1 MGYQRRVHGDQL
13 SDSNIRELT
22 MMILLKTLAALLVV
36 TAVSA
41 KSKNPIVSFDS
52 DKVTAKESPVPVAE
66 VEPTT
71 ADVNTPERLAAL
83 VSGIY
88 SASNGYRPTPA
99 DLRTVAQIADQKI
112 AFEDLNDQQLGVIGS
127 VIGALQTGAIKSS
140 DSDKDYIQLNIAPEA
155 PKVPSGLYASVE
167 MDPSAGYYAPQG
179 YPQYSQKFY
188 PTSGYS
194 SGYPSAYSSG
204 YPSGYP
210 AHQRYPVSY
219 RQSPY
224 SGGYA
229 SSGFMTA
236 SPFRYPSYGSQG
248 SYGSYPSYPSYQ
260 GYPANSGYESPLG
273 YSSYPTSGYSFRR
286 PATPSGSQFVVRNGA
301 GDYLIVDQ
309 RTGIAKKITSEATYP
324 SAASKFVVRTS
335 GGDTLLLDQGN
346 GNIAKL
352 SGAEAA
358 EKSPPKSKVV
368 VQTSNGDILLINNE
382 TGEVKKLEEAPKN

>member
-1 MGYQRRVHGDQL
+1 
-13 SDSNIRELT
+13 
-22 MMILLKTLAALLVV
+22 MILLKTLAALLVV

-71 ADVNTPERLAAL
+71 ADVNTTERLAAL

-204 YPSGYP
+204 YPSAYSSGYPSGYP
-210 AHQRYPVSY
+210 AHQRYLVSY

-236 SPFRYPSYGSQG
+236 SPFRYPSYG
-248 SYGSYPSYPSYQ
+248 SYQ

-335 GGDTLLLDQGN
+335 GGDTLLLDQSN

>member
-1 MGYQRRVHGDQL
+1 M
-13 SDSNIRELT
+13 
-22 MMILLKTLAALLVV
+22 TLAALLVE

-71 ADVNTPERLAAL
+71 VDVNTTERLAAL

-127 VIGALQTGAIKSS
+127 VIGALQTGAVKSS

-194 SGYPSAYSSG
+194 SGYPS
-204 YPSGYP
+204 GYP
-210 AHQRYPVSY
+210 AHRTISY

-236 SPFRYPSYGSQG
+236 SPFRYPSYG
-248 SYGSYPSYPSYQ
+248 SYPSYQ

-324 SAASKFVVRTS
+324 SAASKFVVHTS
-335 GGDTLLLDQGN
+335 GGDTLLLDQSN